1 MSVRRLVELQWDAL
15 GAIGLVAA
23 LLALGMALFLL
34 RIGHGNENNR
44 RLALVLAAEGIHI
57 GVFNGMLAFVV
68 NGADALPMLRL
79 GLAALAVLPFAYLAF
94 LAGLDSP
101 LVKPLRARPAQ
112 LGLLALG
119 LAAGAAVAF
128 RADLFFQPQDLVDPA
143 SGATVTVV
151 VPTLKFFMLEAVAY
165 VIDLFALVAS
175 LEAYLRAPTGV
186 SRGRARAF
194 AIAFGVRDAVSA
206 AFLVYVT
213 LVAQHVPT
221 LTSAADRL
229 VHGYDF
235 VSFIVLLYVPL
246 IAYGIVKYQ
255 LFDIDLKIK
264 RGVRVSAIAGIFL
277 AVFFVVAQIA
287 QNYLQQYGVVAGGAA
302 AGLLL
307 FALNP
312 LQKAA
317 ERVAD
322 KAMPQTRATPEYL
335 AFKKLEVYRAA
346 FEGVLEDG
354 RVSAKERAMLIGL
367 RGKLGISEVDAS
379 ALEEDVRGMVFG
391 GQPMA
396 A

>member
-1 MSVRRLVELQWDAL
+1 MELHWDGL
-15 GAIGLVAA
+15 GVVGLIAA
-23 LLALGMALFLL
+23 AAALGMAAFLL
-34 RIGHGNENNR
+34 AVAHGNASNK
-44 RLALVLAAEGIHI
+44 RLALVLAAEGLHI
-57 GVFNGMLAFVV
+57 GVFNGALAFVV
-68 NGADALPMLRL
+68 DGRDAMPLLRV
-79 GLAALAVLPFAYLAF
+79 GLAALAFLPFAYLAF
-94 LAGLDSP
+94 LGGLDTP
-101 LVKPLRARPAQ
+101 LARPLRPRPSQAALLGLGGAAALFVAARPDPF
-112 LGLLALG
+112 LASDG
-119 LAAGAAVAF
+119 VNVAPTF
-128 RADLFFQPQDLVDPA
+128 GFFL
-143 SGATVTVV
+143 
-151 VPTLKFFMLEAVAY
+151 LEAVVYAVNLY
-165 VIDLFALVAS
+165 GLVAS
-175 LEAYLRAPTGV
+175 LDAYLRAPTGI

-194 AIAFGVRDAVSA
+194 AVAFGARDAVSA
-206 AFLVYVT
+206 AFVVYVV
-213 LVAQHVPT
+213 LVAQRIPT

-264 RGVRVSAIAGIFL
+264 RSIRVSAIAGAFL

-287 QNYLQQYGVVAGGAA
+287 QNWLQQYGVVVGGAA

-312 LQKAA
+312 IQKAA

-322 KAMPQTRATPEYL
+322 KAMPGAKATPEYL

-367 RGKLGISEVDAS
+367 RAKLNISEVDAS
-379 ALEEDVRGMVFG
+379 ALEEDVRSMLV
-391 GQPMA
+391 PSRPIA